1 MTELTLLS
9 WFQDLHKICKLLSM
23 LKLLL
28 IERLTHY
35 GHDALF
41 LKNDDITTGL
51 LNNITEIK
59 IHLLAGHFLY
69 FHNQERRF
77 IDLIND
83 DIAKWLESIV
93 TNYEI
98 DIPQISNMRNL
109 SVGDLSYYRSFVT
122 KTNRSLELFRMK
134 LAGHFTQIHLCQD
147 RFDFS
152 VEWFYRKKW

>member
-1 MTELTLLS
+1 
-9 WFQDLHKICKLLSM
+9 M
-23 LKLLL
+23 LKSLL

-83 DIAKWLESIV
+83 DIAK
-93 TNYEI
+93 
-98 DIPQISNMRNL
+98 
-109 SVGDLSYYRSFVT
+109 
-122 KTNRSLELFRMK
+122 
-134 LAGHFTQIHLCQD
+134 
-147 RFDFS
+147 
-152 VEWFYRKKW
+152 